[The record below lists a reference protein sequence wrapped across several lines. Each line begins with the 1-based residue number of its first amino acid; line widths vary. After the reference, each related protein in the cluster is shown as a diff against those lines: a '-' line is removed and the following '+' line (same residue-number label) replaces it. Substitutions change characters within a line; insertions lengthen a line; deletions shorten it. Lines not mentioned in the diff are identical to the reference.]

1 MSSDREKGAPPPD
14 YMPAIFGWMTSEE
27 MEEHAR
33 EIVDFVKKIK
43 PKKKNRTN
51 LRFFHFVCLA
61 CLLSRWAER
70 SPVT

>member
-1 MSSDREKGAPPPD
+1 VFPLDRIRFIRRDRMSSDREKGAPPPD

-43 PKKKNRTN
+43 PQKKK
-51 LRFFHFVCLA
+51 
-61 CLLSRWAER
+61 
-70 SPVT
+70 PD